1 MKALRPLFLALL
13 AIVVLSQYSCKS
25 NNDDPAPND
34 GIIYAD
40 SASETGFPSV
50 QLRRWTGAPGA
61 NIGNA
66 YVALYLSYED
76 YDVFR
81 ITNGDFDLKLAS
93 GRTDGNGIVNFGYLN
108 ADNYY
113 IYSEVETSPNVFSKR
128 LDIVQIQRRLP
139 ITKLVYHEF

>member
-1 MKALRPLFLALL
+1 MKALRPHLFALL
-13 AIVVLSQYSCKS
+13 SIVVVSQYSCKS
-25 NNDDPAPND
+25 KNDDPAPND

-40 SASETGFPSV
+40 SASETGFLSV
-50 QLRRWTGAPGA
+50 QLRRWTGVPGA

-66 YVALYLSYED
+66 YVALYLSYND
-76 YDVFR
+76 YLAFDES
-81 ITNGDFDLKLAS
+81 NGLFDLKLAS

-128 LDIVQIQRRLP
+128 LDVVQIQRRQP
-139 ITKLVYHEF
+139 VTKLVYHEF

>member
-1 MKALRPLFLALL
+1 MKALRPLLFALL
-13 AIVVLSQYSCKS
+13 SIVVVSQYSCKS
-25 NNDDPAPND
+25 KNDDPAPND

-40 SASETGFPSV
+40 SASETGLLSV
-50 QLRRWTGAPGA
+50 QLRRWTGVPGA

-66 YVALYLSYED
+66 YVALYLSYND
-76 YDVFR
+76 YLAFDES
-81 ITNGDFDLKLAS
+81 NGLFDLKLAS

-128 LDIVQIQRRLP
+128 LDVVQIQRRQP
-139 ITKLVYHEF
+139 VTKLVYHEF